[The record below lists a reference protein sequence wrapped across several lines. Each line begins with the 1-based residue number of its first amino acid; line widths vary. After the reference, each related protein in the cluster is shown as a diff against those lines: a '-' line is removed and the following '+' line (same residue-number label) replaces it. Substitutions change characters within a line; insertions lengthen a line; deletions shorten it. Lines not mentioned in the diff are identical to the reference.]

1 MLTVNVSKESPGNT
15 EHQTLERRDVR
26 EGIVTE
32 KKITAL
38 TFTVRVRVRR

>member
-1 MLTVNVSKESPGNT
+1 MVSKESPGNT
-15 EHQTLERRDVR
+15 EHQTLERRDIR

-38 TFTVRVRVRR
+38 ALVVKVKVRR